1 MKKYKKILT
10 SLICTA
16 VTAASVC
23 SLFIADAASNLNK
36 TYRYY
41 FDVIAGSGVSSMDA
55 QFRYNFNET
64 DVKKVYIGNLGGTHG
79 FSVLDTGIDISY
91 NKTPAP
97 SSAGTLMVVSFDALN
112 NVTNINDIVSVDIT
126 SVKNTNGSN
135 ISKSKVSCTSILVG
149 DINMDG
155 EFLSNDLL
163 MLSKYLKGQISLS
176 ESQLKAADVD
186 GSFGAPTQNDS
197 DLLTNYLLGIANLPK

>member
-97 SSAGTLMVVSFDALN
+97 S
-112 NVTNINDIVSVDIT
+112 
-126 SVKNTNGSN
+126 
-135 ISKSKVSCTSILVG
+135 
-149 DINMDG
+149 
-155 EFLSNDLL
+155 LSL
-163 MLSKYLKGQISLS
+163 IH
-176 ESQLKAADVD
+176 
-186 GSFGAPTQNDS
+186 
-197 DLLTNYLLGIANLPK
+197 I

>member
-55 QFRYNFNET
+55 QFRYNFNKT

-97 SSAGTLMVVSFDALN
+97 SSAG
-112 NVTNINDIVSVDIT
+112 
-126 SVKNTNGSN
+126 
-135 ISKSKVSCTSILVG
+135 
-149 DINMDG
+149 
-155 EFLSNDLL
+155 
-163 MLSKYLKGQISLS
+163 
-176 ESQLKAADVD
+176 
-186 GSFGAPTQNDS
+186 PTQSLKSVCGRLHRICLPWQVHLPRS
-197 DLLTNYLLGIANLPK
+197 DTCASYSLYCFAICSSWHTNLYRQPA